1 MALHWQRDTRVV
13 CVPCIVARFFFAIV
27 SAPSLA
33 ATVVTAWLYVATAVC
48 HFVVEVKVSTVGFDA
63 EKATVIVT
71 GALAALVLAVWA
83 LVSSVAAVLAAVW
96 AVSTSVWPLS
106 TEISF
111 QVRHCTGRV

>member
-1 MALHWQRDTRVV
+1 MALHWQRSTKVV
-13 CVPCIVARFFFAIV
+13 CVPCAVARLVCAAV
-27 SAPSLA
+27 RAPSLA
-33 ATVVTAWLYVATAVC
+33 ATVVTAWLYVATAAC
-48 HFVVEVKVSTVGFDA
+48 HCVVEVNCWTVGFVT